1 MAYGVQRLEGDAWG
15 SLRRPGIF
23 WAVGQPRRPCLYKR
37 RANRASVYRHTSK
50 FKDTP
55 RWRQKN
61 DPNSEYILVVRR
73 DQRFQSS
80 GSGTYPRASRKA
92 PPATKGQLHGPVLYF
107 ITRTV
112 LQRNVEEDALLAAA
126 LVLVPDLRLYEA
138 STASMAS
145 RWRRVDGVSAAA
157 RRWRIGGSA
166 AAARRWR
173 RGEALTRGRKPRDRP
188 DGVVAAPPPR
198 CAVQWRRN

>member
-1 MAYGVQRLEGDAWG
+1 MILTTCAACAAPLAHDAPTRCVRCRTRYCSTTCLNNHAHREGHSEEICAERARAG
-15 SLRRPGIF
+15 GAEQYHANQKYME
-23 WAVGQPRRPCLYKR
+23 AVAVAVAKC
-37 RANRASVYRHTSK
+37 A
-50 FKDTP
+50 D
-55 RWRQKN
+55 
-61 DPNSEYILVVRR
+61 D
-73 DQRFQSS
+73 
-80 GSGTYPRASRKA
+80 
-92 PPATKGQLHGPVLYF
+92 TKGQLHGPVLYF

-198 CAVQWRRN
+198 RHRRAAKRNAAAYE